1 MIAKATAATVLVVGG
16 EGDDGVNVLLVGGE
30 GGGGDELLV
39 FSPRHKLHFLFLIT
53 LQSA

>member
-16 EGDDGVNVLLVGGE
+16 EGDDGVNLLLVGSE
-30 GGGGDELLV
+30 GGSGDELLV
-39 FSPRHKLHFLFLIT
+39 FSPRLKLHFFFLIT